1 MTVIIVS
8 ALTLGLLGLIF
19 GLMLT
24 YAGKKFSVP
33 VDERIEKV
41 RACLG
46 GANCG
51 ACGFPGC
58 DGFAA
63 AVVKGEAP
71 VNGCAP
77 AGEAGAKK
85 IAGIMGVTAETGERM
100 VARVLCQGSAGIAK
114 ERYLYDGYKS
124 CMVASG
130 IAGGP
135 KQCRFSC
142 IGLGDCMAHCAFGA
156 IKMYNGL
163 CIIDEDLCR
172 ACGECVKA
180 CPRGVIKLMPQRQ
193 RHIVRCRNSDVAR
206 EARKVCMHACMG
218 CGLCKKNCPAE
229 AITVENGFARIDPDK
244 CIGCGKCASVCPSKA
259 ITDGVRHDQIF

>member
-1 MTVIIVS
+1 MMPILSAGIVLAVI
-8 ALTLGLLGLIF
+8 GLIF
-19 GLMLT
+19 GLVLT
-24 YAGKKFSVP
+24 FASKKFHVD
-33 VDERIEKV
+33 VDERVTKV
-41 RACLG
+41 RECCA

-85 IAGIMGVTAETGERM
+85 IAEIMGVTAETGERM

-163 CIIDEDLCR
+163 C
-172 ACGECVKA
+172 
-180 CPRGVIKLMPQRQ
+180 
-193 RHIVRCRNSDVAR
+193 
-206 EARKVCMHACMG
+206 
-218 CGLCKKNCPAE
+218 KKNCPAD

-244 CIGCGKCASVCPSKA
+244 CIGCGKCASVCPSQA